1 MVQMRNKT
9 LKGFENI
16 KLGWHLIS
24 HGFLGFKKILILLS
38 NTIAFFFRKMP
49 GEHPSVMMIDPAN
62 ICNLR
67 CTGCAT
73 ALGYHRL
80 PPGVMDLER
89 FKTLIDEIKRSVFLV
104 ALYNSGEPFC
114 HPHIFEMLDYLT
126 ASKIAVITSTNGH
139 FFETDEKAEQL
150 VKSSVYMV
158 IISLSGATQKVYE
171 QYHQKGDLNLVI
183 KNIKRINKAKK
194 KLKKRIPILKLRF
207 LIFDHNQHER
217 QAMEELGKRIGGD
230 IIEFRYSQTRYL
242 EKKSETEYLS
252 QLEEQS
258 VLPVGKNKVCPW
270 PWLLTSIHWDGTT
283 LPCCLFALDLPVMGN
298 ALGNNGFKGVWRGRV
313 YEEFRNKMK
322 HGKNTIPACRC
333 CYAQLGFQEK
343 FRKEDRVIYIERA
356 DGSKRE
362 TKK

>member
-1 MVQMRNKT
+1 
-9 LKGFENI
+9 
-16 KLGWHLIS
+16 
-24 HGFLGFKKILILLS
+24 
-38 NTIAFFFRKMP
+38 MP
-49 GEHPSVMMIDPAN
+49 AEHPSVMMIDPAN

-73 ALGYHRL
+73 ALGFHRL

-183 KNIKRINKAKK
+183 ENIKRINKAKK
-194 KLKKRIPILKLRF
+194 KLKKKTPILKLRF
-207 LIFDHNQHER
+207 LVFEHNQHEK

-298 ALGNNGFKGVWRGRV
+298 ALGNNGFKGVWRGRM

-362 TKK
+362 MKK